1 MASTTKAGWSNRI
14 YSELLSVN
22 NCLAFNENSSHLAC
36 WRATSASYFCCS
48 GSGGRD
54 GSSEWTPCLPVEST
68 RMGREPSERLCC
80 SRCHPPAFAP
90 PIGRVLRYRQQE
102 LRSPRSVGLQ
112 PLHRP
117 RASGGCQIRPTPISA
132 RDGCGS
138 ARGRCSF
145 RPSGGSPSQH
155 EGNRCGPCTCRPLFR
170 SRHSCNNNPGNAA
183 SHGGTLVR
191 SRDAIN
197 WSGAASSARAPGMRE

>member
-22 NCLAFNENSSHLAC
+22 NCLAFDENSSHLAC

-90 PIGRVLRYRQQE
+90 SIGRVLRYRQQE

-117 RASGGCQIRPTPISA
+117 APQAGVRFGLRRYPRATAAEAHEAGVASA
-132 RDGCGS
+132 HQAAHQVS
-138 ARGRCSF
+138 MRGTGVVHAPAAHSF
-145 RPSGGSPSQH
+145 
-155 EGNRCGPCTCRPLFR
+155 
-170 SRHSCNNNPGNAA
+170 AA
-183 SHGGTLVR
+183 DTRATITL
-191 SRDAIN
+191 
-197 WSGAASSARAPGMRE
+197 GMRHHMVEHL